1 MLKICLD
8 KSLLIHEEF
17 QEEDIVAIVDECDR
31 STKVGFLP
39 ETEASYLG
47 LILHIIDLTS
57 LNSTDNSHTI
67 DALIDKVII
76 IFVIVKLCPEKI
88 KCCNIN

>member
-1 MLKICLD
+1 MIKICLD
-8 KSLLIHEEF
+8 QSVLLHEKF
-17 QEEDIVAIVDECDR
+17 LEEDIEAIVDECDR

-67 DALIDKVII
+67 NALIDKVII
-76 IFVIVKLCPEKI
+76 IFVIVKLCPK
-88 KCCNIN
+88 KKKNVV